1 MATKRDDI
9 GRRLVPVERH
19 APAWSNPVAGIRGD
33 HDLTPGDIPATGAP
47 LMRAAVL
54 VPLVERPEGWTVLL
68 TQRTDHLHHH
78 AGQISFPG
86 GRAEDADET
95 PVATALREC
104 EEEIG
109 LDRRHVEIA
118 GALDTYQTGTGFL
131 IAPIVG
137 LISPGFDLTLDAFE
151 VKEAFEVPLAF
162 VLDPTNHQRQ
172 SRVWNGRERHFYVL
186 PYENRYIWGATAGM
200 LVNLHAKLRN

>member
-1 MATKRDDI
+1 MRAPRRDI
-9 GRRLVPVERH
+9 GQRLVPVAEH
-19 APAWSNPVAGIRGD
+19 APAWRNPVAATRGD
-33 HDLTPGDIPATGAP
+33 HDLTPEDAPKANGP

-54 VPLVERPEGWTVLL
+54 VPLVERPAGWTVLL

-86 GRAEDADET
+86 GRAEDHDET
-95 PVATALREC
+95 PVETALREC

-109 LDRRHVEIA
+109 LARHHIEIV

-151 VKEAFEVPLAF
+151 VKEAFEVPLDF
-162 VLDPTNHQRQ
+162 VLDPQNHKRE
-172 SRVWNGRERHFYVL
+172 SRVWKGRERQFYVL

-200 LVNLHAKLRN
+200 LVNLHAKLRG

>member
-109 LDRRHVEIA
+109 LDRRHVDIV